1 MKKIIALACATL
13 MSASTVMHAEDF
25 NQIGLAYN
33 LDMFHPSA
41 KGSDNINA
49 SGVAIK
55 YIHGFGVSNS
65 LPMFVETGLNVAFG
79 FGSNDQE
86 SFEVFE
92 DLDGIG
98 WIATKSQFANLSVPV
113 NFAYRFN
120 ISDNFTIKPYLGIN
134 FKFNVLGRQKSE
146 LTNDFYN
153 DLTDYLV
160 DKYEITEAEA
170 TEIVNKTADEASEN
184 MGEWTNLY
192 SSSDRHGMGSKD
204 YAWNRF
210 QLGWHIG
217 ADLEFNNFVVGLNY
231 GTDFIPAWKL
241 KKNKVNSSTFNIGI
255 GFNF

>member
-1 MKKIIALACATL
+1 MKKFIALACATL

-33 LDMFHPSA
+33 LDMYNYSY
-41 KGSDNINA
+41 KGGYEPDPINA

-65 LPMFVETGLNVAFG
+65 LPMFVETGLNLSFG
-79 FGSNDQE
+79 FGSNDADEKGNVAQK
-86 SFEVFE
+86 
-92 DLDGIG
+92 
-98 WIATKSQFANLSVPV
+98 TQFASLAVPV
-113 NFAYRFN
+113 NFSYKFGIN
-120 ISDNFTIKPYLGIN
+120 DSFTIKPYLGIN
-134 FKFNVLGRQKSE
+134 LKLNVLGRFKQE
-146 LTNDFYN
+146 YTDGFYEDFEKESGM
-153 DLTDYLV
+153 T
-160 DKYEITEAEA
+160 YEEFLENYEQA
-170 TEIVNKTADEASEN
+170 TGEPYDDG

-192 SSSDRHGMGSKD
+192 SSKARGGMGDKEST
-204 YAWNRF
+204 WNRF

-217 ADLEFNNFVVGLNY
+217 VDLEFNKFVVGLNY